1 MRLDK
6 FISEGGSLTL
16 SEIGRRFDIRAKA
29 AKDIV
34 DRLYP
39 NVKSVILGG
48 HTDQY
53 PRYTTTTKKKL

>member
-16 SEIGRRFDIRAKA
+16 TEIGNRFNLLARP
-29 AKDIV
+29 AKDIL
-34 DRLYP
+34 DSLYP
-39 NVKSVILGG
+39 NVSSNKLSGNQDG
-48 HTDQY
+48 F